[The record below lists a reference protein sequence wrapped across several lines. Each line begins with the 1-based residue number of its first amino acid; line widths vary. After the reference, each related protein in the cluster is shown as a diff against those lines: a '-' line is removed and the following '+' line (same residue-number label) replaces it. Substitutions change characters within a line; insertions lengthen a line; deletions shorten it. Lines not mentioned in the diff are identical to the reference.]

1 MGYKPGQSFA
11 DYLAEQQAAFQ
22 PVRIP
27 GAEGGFDT
35 QFDPRAAYTDWYK
48 AQEQAAMGSLPQ
60 GWSGGLIGT
69 DTDPGAAAYGR
80 APVQTDLYLPGTG
93 PGDPANPPAGDPRNM
108 AYRSI
113 GNGRY
118 ETQQYGPDGLT
129 GERNVVKWG
138 APDDDKMFG
147 NLIKAGIIGVGA
159 MGVAGAMGGA
169 GAAGGGGAAAGGAG
183 GTAAGGG
190 GGLLGTVGSGDALA
204 ALNAYSAANPVTMA
218 QMMVGVP
225 DIASITAAAGAA
237 GGAAGAGLAAGGGG
251 STAGAYGGAAA
262 DSQAAN
268 AMMASGQIASPTLT
282 GAASIPAS
290 VNLGSLGGSMA
301 TGATAAGGA
310 SDWMTALGGAKTLVP
325 LAGSLLGAAAGAK
338 GTTETQTKTLDP
350 RMDAYLYGSGG
361 LLSGAQDWFN
371 KNKGG
376 NALVDQG
383 VEMQRKFLTDPAYA
397 QGYDRLRTQGL
408 GLLGGGIT
416 ANPFSTGQATLTRP
430 NISVPGLPSYFNR
443 G

>member
-93 PGDPANPPAGDPRNM
+93 PGDPANPPGGDPRNM

-169 GAAGGGGAAAGGAG
+169 GAAGGGGAAAGGYIQISY
-183 GTAAGGG
+183 
-190 GGLLGTVGSGDALA
+190 VG
-204 ALNAYSAANPVTMA
+204 
-218 QMMVGVP
+218 
-225 DIASITAAAGAA
+225 
-237 GGAAGAGLAAGGGG
+237 
-251 STAGAYGGAAA
+251 
-262 DSQAAN
+262 
-268 AMMASGQIASPTLT
+268 
-282 GAASIPAS
+282 
-290 VNLGSLGGSMA
+290 
-301 TGATAAGGA
+301 
-310 SDWMTALGGAKTLVP
+310 
-325 LAGSLLGAAAGAK
+325 
-338 GTTETQTKTLDP
+338 
-350 RMDAYLYGSGG
+350 
-361 LLSGAQDWFN
+361 
-371 KNKGG
+371 
-376 NALVDQG
+376 
-383 VEMQRKFLTDPAYA
+383 
-397 QGYDRLRTQGL
+397 
-408 GLLGGGIT
+408 
-416 ANPFSTGQATLTRP
+416 
-430 NISVPGLPSYFNR
+430 
-443 G
+443 